1 MQPNSCRKWLATT
14 LCATL
19 SFGLLAETAHSS
31 TWNPTLLV
39 NTEAFQI
46 IHEGD
51 SAAGTD
57 IELRFGDTVAEK
69 LYWDRANAEFR
80 FSDDLRVDGNITASG
95 TLTVSGNAKTKGDL
109 TINSDN
115 GAANAVLTFGNATTA
130 QTLTFIDSAQK
141 FSFSKDMRVLGNLS
155 GSSLNVDGNAG
166 IYGGLTVSGATI
178 LKSTLRLNGV
188 TYTFPTSD
196 GSATGKVLKTSGAG
210 VLSWSADSGGTAGQ
224 GITVAGSVISLSS
237 AFSGTSLNLTTYLG
251 NSGTLVNAGAGKF
264 KGDLAINSDS
274 GAADA
279 ILTFGSD
286 TTNET
291 LKFLNNEDRFEFSD
305 DVHATGNITSSGTL
319 KADTALVTEG
329 NITINQDADSNDAIL
344 TFGSDTTNE
353 TLTWQNT
360 PDKFRF
366 SDDVAVAG
374 NLSGSTLN
382 VDGAAGIYGTLT
394 VSGATT
400 LKSTLKIN
408 SVTYTFPTSVGAASG
423 QVLKTN
429 TTGTLSWASLRGSGG
444 ISLHPEYPNAL
455 YFGSGSNNVGTL
467 ALRVSSG
474 SEIGNTYRWATTR
487 TTNQNYWLQVR
498 ARLPDDFTGWEA
510 TPIQL
515 RYRTMSGYIAGYMR
529 DTADAAVALTG
540 VSNIQN
546 AAWTTAAITGPNTTG
561 TWTGG
566 GYFTFLLRLTNSGAI
581 AGKEGRSFTDIG
593 FLNFNVDTKL
603 P

>member
-1 MQPNSCRKWLATT
+1 MQLSFCKKWLAAT
-14 LCATL
+14 LCASL

-39 NTEAFQI
+39 NTEAFQV

-51 SAAGTD
+51 STTD
-57 IELRFGDTVAEK
+57 IDLRFGDTVNEK
-69 LYWDRANAEFR
+69 LYWDRTNSEFR
-80 FSDDLRVDGNITASG
+80 FSDDIRVDGNITASG
-95 TLTVSGNAKTKGDL
+95 TLTVSGDAKTKGNL
-109 TINSDN
+109 GINSDN
-115 GAANAVLTFGNATTA
+115 GAANAVLTFGNDDAA
-130 QTLTFIDSAQK
+130 QTLTFIDAAQK

-155 GSSLNVDGNAG
+155 GSTLNVDGAAG
-166 IYGGLTVSGATI
+166 IYGGLTVSGATT
-178 LKSTLRLNGV
+178 LKSTLKIGGV
-188 TYTFPTSD
+188 TYTFPTGD
-196 GSATGKVLKTSGAG
+196 GSASGKVLKTNSAG
-210 VLSWSADSGGTAGQ
+210 QLSWSADLNTGG
-224 GITVAGSVISLSS
+224 LSYADAQS
-237 AFSGTSLNLTTYLG
+237 YF
-251 NSGTLVNAGAGKF
+251 V
-264 KGDLAINSDS
+264 DDS
-274 GAADA
+274 G
-279 ILTFGSD
+279 D
-286 TTNET
+286 TMTGA
-291 LKFLNNEDRFEFSD
+291 LKVR
-305 DVHATGNITSSGTL
+305 A
-319 KADTALVTEG
+319 
-329 NITINQDADSNDAIL
+329 
-344 TFGSDTTNE
+344 
-353 TLTWQNT
+353 
-360 PDKFRF
+360 
-366 SDDVAVAG
+366 

-382 VDGAAGIYGTLT
+382 VDGAAGIYGTLA

-408 SVTYTFPTSVGAASG
+408 GVTYTFPTSDGSSSG

-429 TTGTLSWASLRGSGG
+429 AAGTLSWASIRGSGG
-444 ISLHPEYPNAL
+444 LSLHPEYPNVL

-498 ARLPDDFTGWEA
+498 ARLPDNFTGWEA

-529 DTADAAVALTG
+529 DTAGANVALTG

-546 AAWTTAAITGPNTTG
+546 SAWTTASITGPESAG

-566 GYFTFLLRLTNSGAI
+566 GYFTMLLRLTNSGAI

-593 FLNFNVDTKL
+593 FLNFNMDTKL